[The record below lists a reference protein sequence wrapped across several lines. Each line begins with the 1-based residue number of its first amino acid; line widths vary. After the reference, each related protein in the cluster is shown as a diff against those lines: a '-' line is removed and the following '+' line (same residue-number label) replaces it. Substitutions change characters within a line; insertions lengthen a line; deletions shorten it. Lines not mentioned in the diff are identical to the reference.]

1 MLLELLDDDAE
12 PLCDD
17 EELLREVVELPPL
30 DWAKL
35 LAGATMTAAANATD
49 KACLIMSFISFWV
62 LICIS
67 PCLKKSAKLLSPFK
81 NVHFALIHKLMPRLG
96 NYCMVFPDFTPGLQR
111 FSASV
116 SVFFVA
122 AEKNGS
128 ACSGRSDNGLP

>member
-81 NVHFALIHKLMPRLG
+81 NVHSSSP
-96 NYCMVFPDFTPGLQR
+96 QR
-111 FSASV
+111 RTVPPAAAVAATRSASD
-116 SVFFVA
+116 SVF
-122 AEKNGS
+122 
-128 ACSGRSDNGLP
+128 R

>member
-81 NVHFALIHKLMPRLG
+81 NVHSSLPQRRMVPPVAAVAATRSASDSVFRCRKEDRLRLQNATTPRL
-96 NYCMVFPDFTPGLQR
+96 Q
-111 FSASV
+111 
-116 SVFFVA
+116 
-122 AEKNGS
+122 
-128 ACSGRSDNGLP
+128 